1 LDETIFAH
9 TTTLNIKKMS
19 KLKSIPKNTFAY
31 EVTFNDL
38 ELQEGRL
45 EISTNAT

>member
-1 LDETIFAH
+1 
-9 TTTLNIKKMS
+9 MS
-19 KLKSIPKNTFAY
+19 KFKNIPKNTFTH

-38 ELQEGRL
+38 ALQEGRL